1 MREFFHSYGF
11 CPRCGTRYGQGSFDA
26 TAVMFWCSTCSYEF
40 YQHSVLAATAVVPS
54 AQNRGSILFI
64 TRRTQPYDGLL
75 ALPGGILRYGE
86 DPAAAAIRETT
97 EETTVTPHLDRLLCA
112 TRVDYPYRGSW
123 ISILELAYLMQPM
136 TIDLRAVSTPEAVK
150 VEFLDV
156 DRIINAS
163 DTLAFPEQAQVL
175 AAYRGTHAVSIH

>member
-1 MREFFHSYGF
+1 
-11 CPRCGTRYGQGSFDA
+11 
-26 TAVMFWCSTCSYEF
+26 
-40 YQHSVLAATAVVPS
+40 
-54 AQNRGSILFI
+54 
-64 TRRTQPYDGLL
+64 
-75 ALPGGILRYGE
+75 
-86 DPAAAAIRETT
+86 
-97 EETTVTPHLDRLLCA
+97 
-112 TRVDYPYRGSW
+112 VDYPYRGSW
-123 ISILELAYLMQPM
+123 MSILELADLMQPM